1 MKCMFYIHSW
11 IINSFG
17 RIEQS
22 EQQFVKRKR
31 RHENNSAWL
40 YTCTLFYMQQF
51 VLDMIIHEEKEHN
64 GYVAG
69 RVIIVYISAEP
80 SITLWKHNTYNK
92 LFREPVGVY

>member
-1 MKCMFYIHSW
+1 
-11 IINSFG
+11 
-17 RIEQS
+17 
-22 EQQFVKRKR
+22 
-31 RHENNSAWL
+31 
-40 YTCTLFYMQQF
+40 MQQF
-51 VLDMIIHEEKEHN
+51 VPDMIIHEEKVHN